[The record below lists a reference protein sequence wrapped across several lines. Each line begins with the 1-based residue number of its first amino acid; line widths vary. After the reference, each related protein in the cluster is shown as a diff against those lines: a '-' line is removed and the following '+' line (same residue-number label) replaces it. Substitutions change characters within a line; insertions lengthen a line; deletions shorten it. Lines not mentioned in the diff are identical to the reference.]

1 MNKRIFVSGCYDMLH
16 SGHVAFFKEAASYGD
31 LYVGIGS
38 DATISDLKGRTTV
51 NSEQERLYMV
61 KSVRYVTDAWV
72 NKGSGI
78 LDFEEDLREFSPD
91 VFVVN
96 EDGHSPAKEAL
107 CTELGINYLIL
118 KRIPEAGLPAR
129 STTSLRTGGA
139 QCQLP
144 FRLDLA
150 GTWIDQPYVSKFG
163 AGWAITISIE
173 PTIEFME
180 RCGMSTSTRNAARKL
195 WPYQLP
201 LDHPE
206 KIAEMLFRYE
216 NEPGRKEI
224 SGAQDSIGICMP
236 GLNRHQYNNNYWPD
250 KIESCNNEEVL
261 TWLEDHLC
269 MVLLWPR
276 EQGLNLLNETY
287 IDEENVHALTSA
299 AEDAWNAIIKQDLDS
314 FAKAYRASYEAQIK
328 MFPKMLNPAIS
339 EVIEKYRTQYPDQI
353 LAWKMPGAGGGGYL
367 AFVCTEP
374 IENSIRL
381 KIRRKGM

>member
-1 MNKRIFVSGCYDMLH
+1 MNTRVFVSGCYDLLH

-38 DATISDLKGRTTV
+38 DATIRELKGRSTV

-72 NKGSGI
+72 NKGNGI
-78 LDFEEDLREFSPD
+78 LDFEDDLKTFKPD

-96 EDGHSPAKEAL
+96 EDGHSPAKEQL
-107 CTELGINYLIL
+107 CAALGIRYHIL

-129 STTSLRTGGA
+129 STTSLRTGEA
-139 QCQLP
+139 ACQLP

-150 GTWIDQPYVSKFG
+150 GTWIDQPYVSKYG
-163 AGWAITISIE
+163 AGWAITVSVE
-173 PTIEFME
+173 PTVEFME

-206 KIAEMLFRYE
+206 KLAEMLFRYE
-216 NEPGRKEI
+216 NEPGRTEI

-236 GLNRHQYNNNYWPD
+236 GLNRHYYDNTYWPGR
-250 KIESCNNEEVL
+250 IESCHDEAVL
-261 TWLEDHLC
+261 NWLEEHLC

-276 EQGLNLLNETY
+276 EPGLNLLKETY
-287 IDEENVHALTSA
+287 IDAENVLALTSA
-299 AEDAWNAIIKQDLDS
+299 ADAAWEAILRRDLKA
-314 FAKAYRASYEAQIK
+314 FAAAYRHSFEAQTR
-328 MFPKMLNPAIS
+328 MFPAMLNPAIS
-339 EVIEKYRTQYPDQI
+339 EVIEKYRTLYPDNI

-367 AFVCTEP
+367 AFVCEQP
-374 IENSIRL
+374 LENAIRL

>member
-1 MNKRIFVSGCYDMLH
+1 MNKRVFVSGCYDMLH

-38 DATISDLKGRTTV
+38 DTTISELKGRQTV

-61 KSVRYVTDAWV
+61 KSVRYVTDAWI

-78 LDFEEDLREFSPD
+78 LDFEEDMRTFMPD
-91 VFVVN
+91 LFVVN
-96 EDGHSPAKEAL
+96 EDGHSPAKEKL
-107 CTELGINYLIL
+107 CSELGINYLIL

-129 STTSLRTGGA
+129 STTSLRTGTH
-139 QCQLP
+139 CQLP

-163 AGWAITISIE
+163 PGWAITISLE

-201 LDHPE
+201 LDRPE
-206 KIAEMLFRYE
+206 KLAEMLFRYE
-216 NEPGRKEI
+216 NEPGRTEI

-236 GLNRHQYNNNYWPD
+236 GLNRHYYNNNYWPD
-250 KIESCNNEEVL
+250 QIESCHDEMILN
-261 TWLEDHLC
+261 WLEEHIC

-276 EQGLNLLNETY
+276 KQGLNLLKETY
-287 IDEENVHALTSA
+287 IDKEHVLALTSA
-299 AEDAWNAIIKQDLDS
+299 ADNCWKAIMDKDLDS
-314 FAKAYRASYEAQIK
+314 FAAAYKASYEAQIA
-328 MFPKMLNPAIS
+328 MFPAMINPAV
-339 EVIEKYRTQYPDQI
+339 EDAIEPYKDKA
-353 LAWKMPGAGGGGYL
+353 LAWKMAGAGGGGYL
-367 AFVCTEP
+367 ALVCEKP
-374 IENSIRL
+374 LENAIRI